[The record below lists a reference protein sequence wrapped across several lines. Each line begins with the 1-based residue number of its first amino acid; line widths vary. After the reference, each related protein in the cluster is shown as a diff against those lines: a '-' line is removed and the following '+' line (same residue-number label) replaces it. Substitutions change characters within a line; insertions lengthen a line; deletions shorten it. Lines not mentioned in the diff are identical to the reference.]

1 MTDIK
6 DNAINDELRPS
17 DKLASLL
24 VLMSDKEPP
33 VGATPN
39 LKEIQDWQ
47 FDKLDEQRA
56 AEVKTHI
63 ARDPE
68 CYRMWSDL
76 HAASTFEPEI
86 EKIPTTN
93 IFLTF
98 IKQLWSKPV
107 WLGSGGMVTAMLVI
121 VVVILFPNNKSDW
134 SPLNDPIHA
143 VPEFN
148 WPYLAMSGT
157 RGGTVDYRFKRAFQT
172 GMRNGL
178 QLTTQGQQG
187 WSTAIDIL
195 PESLLPCES
204 TANSTQCVQQ
214 SELVR
219 KIGVYTAVLYIAC
232 LDKDA
237 NKESNFDEVFWRS
250 QSDAWDKLGDELQ
263 AENIK
268 VFNNKIDKLKTG
280 NQEQQCNTV
289 RDLIYMTY

>member
-6 DNAINDELRPS
+6 DNSIDDDLQPS
-17 DKLASLL
+17 DKLVSLL
-24 VLMSDKEPP
+24 ALMSDKEPP
-33 VGATPN
+33 VGVTPN

-47 FDKLDEQRA
+47 FGKLGEQRA

-68 CYRMWSDL
+68 CYKMWSDL
-76 HAASTFEPEI
+76 QAASSLEPKI
-86 EKIPTTN
+86 EESPTTN
-93 IFLTF
+93 TFLTF
-98 IKQLWSKPV
+98 IKQLWSKPI

-121 VVVILFPNNKSDW
+121 VVILFPTNKSDW
-134 SPLNDPIHA
+134 SPLIDPIHA
-143 VPEFN
+143 APEFN
-148 WPYLAMSGT
+148 WPYLAMSST
-157 RGGTVDYRFKRAFQT
+157 RGGVLDYRLKRAFQT

-195 PESLLPCES
+195 PASLLSCDN
-204 TANSTQCVQQ
+204 AINSTQCAQQ

-219 KIGVYTAVLYIAC
+219 KVGVYAAVLYIAC
-232 LDKDA
+232 LDKDV
-237 NKESNFDEVFWRS
+237 NQQSNFDEVFWRS
-250 QSDAWDKLGDELQ
+250 QSDAWDKLGVELQ

-268 VFNNKIDKLKTG
+268 VFNSKVEKLKAG
-280 NQEQQCNTV
+280 NQKQQCNTV